1 MRVHSSRKLFLFGR
15 YSLALL
21 LPKKWLTEL
30 NVERGSLVTME
41 YDRRRA
47 RIVLRFGAPPN
58 LNIREPVVNKPPAPP
73 THPDRDDLEPIPQ
86 IQN

>member
-1 MRVHSSRKLFLFGR
+1 MRVHSARKLFLFGR

-30 NVERGSLVTME
+30 TVERGDLVTME

-47 RIVLRFGAPPN
+47 RIILRFSEKPASDKPAVDKLPTA
-58 LNIREPVVNKPPAPP
+58 LN
-73 THPDRDDLEPIPQ
+73 RDDLEPITQ

>member
-1 MRVHSSRKLFLFGR
+1 MRVHAARKLFLFGR

-30 NVERGSLVTME
+30 GVKRGELVTME
-41 YDRRRA
+41 YDRRRG
-47 RIVLRFGAPPN
+47 RVVLRFETPLNTTKPIASEA
-58 LNIREPVVNKPPAPP
+58 LNI
-73 THPDRDDLEPIPQ
+73 PDRDDLEPIPQ

>member
-1 MRVHSSRKLFLFGR
+1 MSFMRVHAARKLFLFGR

-30 NVERGSLVTME
+30 GVERGALVTME
-41 YDRRRA
+41 YDRRRG
-47 RIVLRFGAPPN
+47 RVVLRFGTSLDTNKP
-58 LNIREPVVNKPPAPP
+58 IVNKPLNVS
-73 THPDRDDLEPIPQ
+73 DRDDLEPIPQ